1 MLDLCMFDPMHRS
14 RLLFVLSLL
23 TACDGSPAPEDA
35 AIDAAIDPTIDGGTR
50 DGGADAP
57 IGPIVLAE
65 GVTLEGLALF
75 QGVRV
80 GLAEGGV
87 IDTTPNAP
95 ILAAR
100 DAVVRA
106 YARTT
111 TRREITAELEVTDG
125 ARIVAVHR
133 DTITLDGAS
142 SDALPSSVLSFDLPA
157 TEVTETTRIAVRLI
171 DPTGTPAPS
180 TAHPARLPRDGSGLP
195 LGAMDDGE
203 GLDLVLVPLR
213 YDTDGSRR
221 LPDTSDAWLGQLR
234 GLLTSLYPLVDV
246 QITVRE
252 PVPWT
257 RGLTFTGNVD
267 FGAINAM
274 LRDLRD
280 TDRARP
286 GSYYYA
292 IVAPDDT
299 FSAYCGGSC
308 VTGQSYVVDAP
319 EDDNFRVGSGVDF
332 GTEDSAW
339 TAAHEI
345 GHEFGRY
352 HAPCDTSGA
361 DVDYPYAGG
370 AIGVWGYDPRS
381 RTFLPP
387 TTTDFMGYCDPQW
400 ISDYTW
406 SAMFTRNL
414 AVTPLSSSSSGRSAA
429 RTPMLLVRTGGEAGT
444 VMVGVRTVRP
454 PRTAATRFYRYLD
467 ARGRV
472 LAFGSAPALSSSH
485 TSELLVS
492 LPTPPLGAALLELDG
507 DAISL

>member
-1 MLDLCMFDPMHRS
+1 MSTPTILRRILARKHEEVAMRGRVRPLGELRAALAD
-14 RLLFVLSLL
+14 
-23 TACDGSPAPEDA
+23 APPPRGFADA
-35 AIDAAIDPTIDGGTR
+35 LAQRIGRPDPTIALLTPGPHHNDFFSHAYLARYLGFLLVE
-50 DGGADAP
+50 GAD
-57 IGPIVLAE
+57 LRAE
-65 GVTLEGLALF
+65 NG
-75 QGVRV
+75 RV
-80 GLAEGGV
+80 FLK
-87 IDTTPNAP
+87 
-95 ILAAR
+95 
-100 DAVVRA
+100 
-106 YARTT
+106 
-111 TRREITAELEVTDG
+111 
-125 ARIVAVHR
+125 
-133 DTITLDGAS
+133 TLDGLHPIDLIVRCVAGAS

-406 SAMFTRNL
+406 SAMFARNL
-414 AVTPLSSSSSGRSAA
+414 AVTPLSSGRSAA
-429 RTPMLLVRTGGEAGT
+429 RAPMLLVRTGGEAGT
-444 VMVGVRTVRP
+444 VMVGVRSVRP
-454 PRTAATRFYRYLD
+454 PRTATTRFYRYLD

-472 LAFGSAPALSSSH
+472 IALGSAPALSSSH

>member
-23 TACDGSPAPEDA
+23 TACDGAPAPEDA

-65 GVTLEGLALF
+65 GVTLEGLSLF

-111 TRREITAELEVTDG
+111 TRREITAELEVSDG

-267 FGAINAM
+267 FGAVNAM

-429 RTPMLLVRTGGEAGT
+429 RTKFDPLFVVKLCWG
-444 VMVGVRTVRP
+444 
-454 PRTAATRFYRYLD
+454 
-467 ARGRV
+467 ARGWRSP
-472 LAFGSAPALSSSH
+472 LALREESSF
-485 TSELLVS
+485 
-492 LPTPPLGAALLELDG
+492 
-507 DAISL
+507 